1 MRLKIKGA
9 KALKKQL
16 TEDAELKL
24 VKRLIKYHTTELNS
38 KAMIK
43 APVDTGFLKRSLTVA
58 MEEDGMTGRVKATAD
73 YAGYVEKGTRFMA
86 AKPYLEPSLN
96 EVKPGFLDD
105 LKRMKK
111 R

>member
-24 VKRLIKYHTTELNS
+24 VKRLIQYHTGQLNT
-38 KAMIK
+38 KALEK

-58 MEEDGMTGRVKATAD
+58 MEDDGMTGRVKATAD

-105 LKRMKK
+105 LKRMRK

>member
-1 MRLKIKGA
+1 
-9 KALKKQL
+9 
-16 TEDAELKL
+16 
-24 VKRLIKYHTTELNS
+24 
-38 KAMIK
+38 
-43 APVDTGFLKRSLTVA
+43 
-58 MEEDGMTGRVKATAD
+58 MTGRVKATAD

>member
-38 KAMIK
+38 KA
-43 APVDTGFLKRSLTVA
+43 
-58 MEEDGMTGRVKATAD
+58 
-73 YAGYVEKGTRFMA
+73 
-86 AKPYLEPSLN
+86 
-96 EVKPGFLDD
+96 
-105 LKRMKK
+105 
-111 R
+111 